1 MAHIQSTDTDFKKK
15 GEQELKLL
23 GNDLQPVDNVI
34 LEIIQDSLKDFN
46 LEFQYTGFMKI
57 FKEKCQNSW
66 DPLFE
71 EYLRIKSLRYLSN
84 SFVLVLLILFS
95 KT

>member
-1 MAHIQSTDTDFKKK
+1 MAHIHATDTDFKKK
-15 GEQELKLL
+15 GEEELKLL

-34 LEIIQDSLKDFN
+34 LEIIQDSQKDFN
-46 LEFQYTGFMKI
+46 HEIQYNGFMKI

-71 EYLRIKSLRYLSN
+71 EYHQVKSLRYFIFKLSC
-84 SFVLVLLILFS
+84 
-95 KT
+95 